1 MVYGNF
7 NRLILCT
14 KKRRLVDALG
24 YVEYITNSIKSR
36 DLFKLVEMS
45 YEQCWEYLIWMDPV
59 STDQPLK
66 SLEPNFFTV
75 LKYIFVPNRTH
86 IGWHIYPLPV
96 VSISMYMVSISGKL
110 RGCKGEAAFRVP
122 FGADPAWPRGNWA
135 WQRGGGGWGR
145 GERRGKG
152 SPEPV
157 RGGGGGLLM
166 SSIICIK
173 FEMYTKEEII
183 WFKCFDNIPDFF
195 YSLRLRWIGT

>member
-59 STDQPLK
+59 STDKPLK
-66 SLEPNFFTV
+66 SLEPIWQFWN
-75 LKYIFVPNRTH
+75 IFVSH
-86 IGWHIYPLPV
+86 PLWLIFLSLTCSY
-96 VSISMYMVSISGKL
+96 SICIYMVSISGKL
-110 RGCKGEAAFRVP
+110 RGCKGEAAIRVP
-122 FGADPAWPRGNWA
+122 FGADPAWPWGNWA

-173 FEMYTKEEII
+173 FEMYTKEEIK